1 MRIKK
6 FNQMN
11 EELYNDIFLDD
22 EKDNNYDGIFSSRYK
37 NDNNEN
43 ENQDITKISYNKF
56 LNDLKIFIKKYEK
69 DLDLYDIKK
78 GLFEVFKKY

>member
-22 EKDNNYDGIFSSRYK
+22 EKDNNYDGIFSGRYK